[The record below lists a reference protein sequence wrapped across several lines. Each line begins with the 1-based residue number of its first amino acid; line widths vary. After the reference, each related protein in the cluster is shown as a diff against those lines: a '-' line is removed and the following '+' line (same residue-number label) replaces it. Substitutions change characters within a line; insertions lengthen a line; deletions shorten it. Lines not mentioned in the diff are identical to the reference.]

1 MEIKEL
7 ERLISDEINKV
18 LVRIIEEKT
27 KLPISAK
34 ARAGAEI
41 SDYLEKKFVQYT
53 QQHTYLKRSEFA
65 PEGQTKNEWDA
76 RTFFCINGHEEEI
89 WIDFKALKISS
100 KDSNPDIGTP
110 DKIIDFIRAG
120 NFYLLYVHVYYQE
133 CEEGLEF
140 VKISNRYTKTYFLKD
155 ISSTFRRNPKNQLQ
169 VNMSAEPEYRT
180 REEFIKLFI
189 TKIRESHHRQ
199 IENSNKRLSE
209 LPEIQSQLIDINSK
223 TEKSIQEKI
232 L

>member
-27 KLPISAK
+27 KLSISAK

-41 SDYLEKKFVQYT
+41 SDYLEEKFVQYT
-53 QQHTYLKRSEFA
+53 QKHTYLKRSEYA
-65 PEGQTKNEWDA
+65 PKGKTKNQWDA
-76 RTFFCINGHEEEI
+76 RTFFHINNHVEEI

-110 DKIIDFIRAG
+110 DKIIDFIKAG
-120 NFYLLYVHVYYQE
+120 SFYLVYVHVYYQE

-155 ISSTFRRNPKNQLQ
+155 ISSTFRRTPANQLQ

-189 TKIRESHHRQ
+189 KKIRESHHRQ
-199 IENSNKRLSE
+199 IENSNKILTKLDSIQDE
-209 LPEIQSQLIDINSK
+209 LIKINSEV
-223 TEKSIQEKI
+223 EKSIQEKI